1 MKSSHL
7 ISLSIYVFCIIVGFK
22 VGNILKYDEITV
34 TTPDQVL
41 VTPTSIPTLK
51 NGQHNLLVVIT
62 DDLTQSHPQLASI
75 WLVTY
80 FLDNPSITFLP
91 IYPTISNGSVLA
103 DEKLFDSFEII
114 PANGQSSLSMTFL
127 DTLTQRNFWW
137 SGYLI
142 VDRQAFSWVLEPQAG
157 ISPDI
162 LTNYYDQ
169 NYLIQAE
176 VIESPESIYVR
187 DTQIM
192 RDTCDQVA
200 QQGANLNWEVLR
212 NLFPQHI
219 STDLDVNTVIGE
231 WISSLSSNGA
241 PLCNFPL
248 EMVSP

>member
-7 ISLSIYVFCIIVGFK
+7 IFLSIYVFCIIVGFK
-22 VGNILKYDEITV
+22 VGNILKHDEITV
-34 TTPDQVL
+34 TTPDRVL

-62 DDLTQSHPQLASI
+62 DNLTQSHPRLASI

-80 FLDNPSITFLP
+80 FLNNPSITFLP
-91 IYPTISNGSVLA
+91 IYPTLSNGSVIA

-114 PANGQSSLSMTFL
+114 PTNGESSLSMTFL
-127 DTLTQRNFWW
+127 DTLAQRNFWW

-142 VDRQAFSWVLEPQAG
+142 VDQQAFSWVLEPQAG
-157 ISPDI
+157 ISPEN

-176 VIESPESIYVR
+176 VIESPESVYVR

-192 RDTCDQVA
+192 QDTCNQVA
-200 QQGANLNWEVLR
+200 QQGANLNWESLR

-219 STDLDVNTVIGE
+219 STDFDVDTLISE
-231 WISSLSSNGA
+231 WISSVSSNGT